1 MNSVQRNKDVISMQE
16 DLEDLY
22 RFDNFPVFM
31 GCVDHPPEE
40 DLLFDMSWKI
50 SKGSG
55 AIQLDPLVPLEIL
68 YAESHGS
75 GNVGGMWLEHHQ
87 SFAKFI
93 YQYKPVAVLEVGGA
107 HGVLSREYRKSD
119 RIDWTVVEPNPSPT
133 KGVSATFIKGFFDNN
148 FNFDGKVDTIVHSH
162 VFEHVYH
169 PNDFISNISNFLEE
183 SQKLIFS
190 LPNMEKW
197 LKEKYTNCLNFEHTV
212 FLTEPYIDYLL
223 SQHGFMQIGKEYF
236 KDDHSIFYAYV
247 KRATPLAIELPE
259 GLYEYNKGLFL
270 NFIKH
275 HQDLIESLNRKI
287 ERVEGE
293 RSIYLFGAHIF
304 AQYLVEFGLNVDR
317 ICCVLDNDENKQ
329 GKRLYGTNMMVESP
343 AILATV
349 DSPIVI
355 LKAGVYNEEIMKGI
369 GLINPATVFFN

>member
-31 GCVDHPPEE
+31 GCADHPPEE

-119 RIDWTVVEPNPSPT
+119 RIDWTVVEPNPSPA

-169 PNDFISNISNFLEE
+169 PNNFISDISIFLEE
-183 SQKLIFS
+183 GQKLIFS
-190 LPNMEKW
+190 LPNMEKM

-212 FLTEPYIDYLL
+212 FLTEPYIDFLL
-223 SQHGFMQIGKEYF
+223 SQHGFEQIDKEYF
-236 KDDHSIFYAYV
+236 KDDHSIFYAYA
-247 KRATPLAIELPE
+247 KRATPFAIELPE

-317 ICCVLDNDENKQ
+317 ICCLLDNDENKQ